1 MNTDQSM
8 PIMERMNERIGYM
21 KKRRIFLASLVKNQN
36 VANALLEYRKA
47 MEIST
52 QTLKNKG
59 TAATLIKDLAR
70 GMCAEQEAKYEQ
82 AQIEYKT
89 TVVLMEIASKELN
102 ALQSM
107 NRVVD
112 SI

>member
-1 MNTDQSM
+1 MQTDQSQ
-8 PIMERMNERIGYM
+8 PIMEKMNSLIEYLAER
-21 KKRRIFLASLVKNQN
+21 REVLASHIRCQTIAKC
-36 VANALLEYRKA
+36 LLEYRKA
-47 MEIST
+47 MEMAT
-52 QTLKNKG
+52 QILKSKG

-70 GMCAEQEAKYEQ
+70 GMCAEQEAKWEQ
-82 AQIEYKT
+82 AQIEYKAN
-89 TVVLMEIASKELN
+89 VVLMDIASKELN

>member
-1 MNTDQSM
+1 MKTDQSK
-8 PIMERMNERIGYM
+8 PLMERMNERIAYM
-21 KKRRIFLASLVKNQN
+21 KKRREFLRSFIKERT

-52 QTLKNKG
+52 LTLKSEG
-59 TAATLIKDLAR
+59 IAATLIKDLAR
-70 GMCAEQEAKYEQ
+70 GKCAEQEANYEQ
-82 AQIEYKT
+82 AQIEYKA
-89 TVVLMEIASKELN
+89 TVVLMETASKELN

>member
-1 MNTDQSM
+1 M
-8 PIMERMNERIGYM
+8 PLMKRMNERIAYM
-21 KKRRIFLASLVKNQN
+21 KGRREFLRSFIQN
-36 VANALLEYRKA
+36 ETVAKALLEYRKA

-52 QTLKNKG
+52 QTLKSDG
-59 TAATLIKDLAR
+59 VAATLIKDLAR
-70 GMCAEQEAKYEQ
+70 GKCAEQEANYEQ
-82 AQIEYKT
+82 AQIEYKA
-89 TVVLMEIASKELN
+89 TVVLMDVAGKELN

>member
-1 MNTDQSM
+1 M
-8 PIMERMNERIGYM
+8 PLMERMNERIFDM
-21 KKRRIFLASLVKNQN
+21 KKRRKFLASLVKNRN
-36 VANALLEYRKA
+36 VSNALLEYRKA

-52 QTLKNKG
+52 QILKSKG

-82 AQIEYKT
+82 AQIEYKA